1 MSARIVAILVV
12 LLVVLG
18 GAALLTQREDSAR
31 RPQNTS
37 TLGQLLFKDLKAA
50 DIAQI
55 RIVEPKSTLTLSR
68 KEDGWVIVERGDF
81 PADFAKVREFVVKAV
96 SLKIA
101 QSEPVAEKDRAR
113 LSLDDPAKKSETAA
127 TQLEFAG
134 ADGKPLAKLLIGKK
148 LFRAEPEN
156 PEKALGDGRFVMLP
170 GDDKSVLMISDP
182 LLQATAKSA
191 EWIDKRAF
199 QIERVKTLEVRYPGG
214 DSWRLERAAENAPWK
229 LAKQQPREKLDPSK
243 ANAAT
248 YSLSLLDLADVAPK
262 DAGPETT
269 GLDKPTRLDAT
280 TLDGLSY
287 MVRIG
292 KLAGDSYY
300 VSFEQGGT
308 LAKAAKP
315 DDAERIKK
323 IEERLPKDRALA
335 QHVLLVPKSR
345 LEDTLKKRAEL
356 LENRQAKK

>member
-1 MSARIVAILVV
+1 MSARIVAILIV
-12 LLVVLG
+12 LLAVLG
-18 GAALLTQREDSAR
+18 GAALLTQREDSDR
-31 RPQNTS
+31 RPQNAS
-37 TLGQLLFKDLKAA
+37 ALGQPLFKDLKAA

-55 RIVEPKSTLTLSR
+55 RIVESKSTLTLSR
-68 KEDGWVIVERGDF
+68 KDDGWVIAERDGF

-101 QSEPVAEKDRAR
+101 QSEPVGEKDRAR
-113 LSLDDPAKKSETAA
+113 LNLDASA

-134 ADGKPLAKLLIGKK
+134 ADGKPLSKLLVGRK
-148 LFRAEPEN
+148 LFRSEPEN
-156 PEKALGDGRFVMLP
+156 PERALGDGRFVMSP
-170 GDDKSVLMISDP
+170 SDDKTVYLISDP
-182 LLQATAKSA
+182 LLQATTKTS
-191 EWIDKRAF
+191 EWIDKHSF
-199 QIERVKTLEVRYPGG
+199 QIEKVKTLQVRYPGG
-214 DSWRLERAAENAPWK
+214 DGWRLERAAENASWK
-229 LAKQQPREKLDPSK
+229 LAGQRPGEKVDASR

-262 DAGPETT
+262 DADPAVT
-269 GLDKPTRLDAT
+269 GLDKPLRLDAT

-287 MVRIG
+287 VMRVG

-300 VSFEQGGT
+300 ASFEQSGK

-315 DDAERIKK
+315 DDAERVKK
-323 IEERLPKDRALA
+323 LEERLQKDKMLA

-356 LENRQAKK
+356 LEKRQAKK

>member
-12 LLVVLG
+12 LLAVLG

-68 KEDGWVIVERGDF
+68 REDGWVIGERGDF

-101 QSEPVAEKDRAR
+101 QSEPVGEKDRSR
-113 LSLDDPAKKSETAA
+113 LSLDASA
-127 TQLEFAG
+127 TQLELAG
-134 ADGKPLAKLLIGKK
+134 TDGKPLAKLLIGKK
-148 LFRAEPEN
+148 LFRSEPEN

-199 QIERVKTLEVRYPGG
+199 QIERVKTLAVRYPGG
-214 DSWRLERAAENAPWK
+214 DSWRLVRAAENASWK
-229 LAKQQPREKLDPSK
+229 LAKQQPR
-243 ANAAT
+243 
-248 YSLSLLDLADVAPK
+248 
-262 DAGPETT
+262 
-269 GLDKPTRLDAT
+269 
-280 TLDGLSY
+280 
-287 MVRIG
+287 
-292 KLAGDSYY
+292 
-300 VSFEQGGT
+300 
-308 LAKAAKP
+308 
-315 DDAERIKK
+315 
-323 IEERLPKDRALA
+323 
-335 QHVLLVPKSR
+335 
-345 LEDTLKKRAEL
+345 
-356 LENRQAKK
+356 

>member
-18 GAALLTQREDSAR
+18 GTALLMQREDSTR
-31 RPQNTS
+31 RPQNAS
-37 TLGQLLFKDLKAA
+37 ALGQPLFKDLKAA
-50 DIAQI
+50 DIARI

-68 KEDGWVIVERGDF
+68 KEEGWVIAERDGF
-81 PADFAKVREFVVKAV
+81 PADLTKVREFVLKAI

-101 QSEPVAEKDRAR
+101 QSEPIGEKDRAR
-113 LSLDDPAKKSETAA
+113 LNLDASA

-134 ADGKPLAKLLIGKK
+134 ADDKPLAKVLIGRK
-148 LFRAEPEN
+148 LFRSEPEN

-170 GDDKSVLMISDP
+170 GDDASVYMVPDP
-182 LLQATAKSA
+182 LLQAAAKSA

-199 QIERVKTLEVRYPGG
+199 QIEKAKTLEVRYAGG
-214 DSWRLERAAENAPWK
+214 DGWRLERAAENASWR
-229 LAKQQPREKLDPSK
+229 LANQRPGEKLDSSR

-262 DAGPETT
+262 DASPETT
-269 GLDKPTRLDAT
+269 GLDQPTRLDAT
-280 TLDGLSY
+280 TFDGLSY
-287 MVRIG
+287 MVRVG
-292 KLAGDSYY
+292 KLAGENYY

-323 IEERLPKDRALA
+323 IEERLPKDKALS

-356 LENRQAKK
+356 LETREAGKK

>member
-1 MSARIVAILVV
+1 MNARIVAVLVA

-18 GAALLTQREDSAR
+18 GTALLMQREDSAR
-31 RPQNTS
+31 RPQS
-37 TLGQLLFKDLKAA
+37 ASALGQLLLKDLKAA
-50 DIAQI
+50 DIATI

-68 KEDGWVIVERGDF
+68 KEDGWVIPERGDF

-101 QSEPVAEKDRAR
+101 QSEPVSEKDRSR
-113 LSLDDPAKKSETAA
+113 LNLDASA

-134 ADGKPLAKLLIGKK
+134 ADGKPLTKLLVGRK
-148 LFRAEPEN
+148 LFRGEPEN
-156 PEKALGDGRFVMLP
+156 PEKALGDGRFVMSP
-170 GDDKSVLMISDP
+170 TDDKTVYLISDP

-191 EWIDKRAF
+191 EWIDKRSF
-199 QIERVKTLEVRYPGG
+199 QIEKVKTLDVRYPGG
-214 DSWRLERAAENAPWK
+214 DGWRIERAGENASWK
-229 LAKQQPREKLDPSK
+229 LADQRPGEKVDSSR

-262 DAGPETT
+262 DANPEAT
-269 GLDKPTRLDAT
+269 GLDKPTRLNAT

-287 MVRIG
+287 LVRIG

-315 DDAERIKK
+315 DDAERIKR
-323 IEERLPKDRALA
+323 IEERLPKDRALSS
-335 QHVLLVPKSR
+335 QVLLIPKSR
-345 LEDTLKKRAEL
+345 LEDTLKKRDEL
-356 LENRQAKK
+356 IEKQAAGKK